1 MKDFIKYTLAS
12 MVGVML
18 VGLFTFVMC
27 SVMFCVFAA
36 LGKSTPSLSENSILH
51 IQLKGTLQER
61 AEEENPFAELFGN
74 GELTVQG
81 LDKLVAAINEAKT
94 NDKVIGIYLD
104 GGTMMGDFASL
115 GALRKALVDFKTS
128 KKFVVAYAD
137 NYTQGSYYVASAADK
152 VTLNPAGML
161 DWHGIASNPVFYT
174 GLMEK
179 LGVKMQVFKVGTYKS
194 AVEPYI
200 LTKMSDANREQ
211 VNALISDIWNG
222 IVKAV
227 SASRKITA
235 DSLNA
240 YANRYVSMAD
250 AKEHQRIRLV
260 DQLGYI
266 DQVRA
271 DLRKRSGDE
280 KVSLIAAHDL
290 AQLANPAS
298 STDRVAVYF
307 AEGAIVDIPNT
318 GALMGESLEIVGQQ
332 VVSDLDKLA
341 NDKDVKAVV
350 LRINSGGGSAYA
362 SEQMWRAIQLL
373 RQKKPVI
380 VSMGGAAASGG
391 YYMACGAHRIFAEP
405 STITGSIGIFGR
417 IPDASNL
424 LTQKLGLSFDV
435 VKTNE
440 SADFGTM
447 GRPFSAAEGVALQAH
462 VDRGYQL
469 FLKRVADGRTAA
481 GKKLTMEDVDKI
493 GQGRVWT
500 GNQALK
506 NGLVD
511 QLGSLQDAIAYASKQ
526 AKLKNYTVD
535 TYPATSSWLE
545 QLEAKTD
552 QSEYFERKLQQTL
565 GVYYEPLTFLQH
577 TQQSDILQARMFFL
591 LNLQ

>member
-1 MKDFIKYTLAS
+1 MKEFIKYTLAS
-12 MVGVML
+12 MLGVML
-18 VGLFTFVMC
+18 VGIFTLLMF
-27 SVMFCVFAA
+27 SVMFSVFAV
-36 LGKSTPSLSENSILH
+36 LGESKPNLSKNSILH
-51 IQLKGTLQER
+51 IELKGTLQER
-61 AEEENPFAELFGN
+61 AEEEDPFADLFGD
-74 GELTVQG
+74 GELSVQG
-81 LDKLVAAINEAKT
+81 LEELVSAINEAKT

-104 GGTMMGDFASL
+104 GGTLMGDFASL
-115 GALRKALVDFKTS
+115 EALRKALVDFKTS

-152 VTLNPAGML
+152 VTLNPSGML
-161 DWHGIASNPVFYT
+161 DWHGIASTPIFYT

-222 IVKAV
+222 VVKAV
-227 SASRKITA
+227 STSRKLPA

-240 YANRYVSMAD
+240 YANRYVAMAD
-250 AKEHQRIRLV
+250 AKEHQRMRLV

-280 KVSLIAAHDL
+280 EVNLIPAHDL
-290 AQLANPAS
+290 AQLVTPQS
-298 STDRVAVYF
+298 SSDRVAVYF
-307 AEGAIVDIPNT
+307 AEGAIVDMPNT
-318 GALMGESLEIVGQQ
+318 GALMGASQEIVGKQ

-341 NDKDVKAVV
+341 NDEEVKAVV

-405 STITGSIGIFGR
+405 STVTGSIGIFGR

-440 SADFGTM
+440 SADFGAM
-447 GRPFSAAEGVALQAH
+447 GRPFSAAEGAALQAH

-469 FLKRVADGRTAA
+469 FLKRVAEGRTAA

-511 QLGSLQDAIAYASKQ
+511 QLGSLQDAITYAGKQ
-526 AKLKNYTVD
+526 AKLKEYAID
-535 TYPATSSWLE
+535 TYPAPKTWLE
-545 QLEAKTD
+545 QLEEKTD
-552 QSEYFERKLQQTL
+552 QGEYFERKLQQTL

-577 TQQSDILQARMFFL
+577 AHQSDILQARMFFQ